1 MPTARSKPWE
11 KPLEMGKSREGLD
24 TKKSPKALKPEA
36 PSIVS
41 VGGWC
46 PGNWLRRAH
55 QQFLGVVCWWDI
67 SIYFSN
73 HTNFKSPLMLGIIQ
87 LKKGQI
93 KVNLLC
99 DFDGSNFRV
108 RKGGIL

>member
-11 KPLEMGKSREGLD
+11 KPLEMGKSREGLG
-24 TKKSPKALKPEA
+24 TKKPPKALKPEA

-46 PGNWLRRAH
+46 PGDWLRKAH

-73 HTNFKSPLMLGIIQ
+73 HNNFKNPLMLGIIQ
-87 LKKGQI
+87 AEERTNKSQLF
-93 KVNLLC
+93 V
-99 DFDGSNFRV
+99 
-108 RKGGIL
+108 